1 MRRMTKKAM
10 ALVLHAEGATVEEIA
25 RQLDTRPSYVANVLA
40 AAGQRP
46 AYHDLYVSTQVQS
59 GYTPQERGLLRFK
72 DVHAAQ
78 QSVHRLDTLYHA
90 CGHQHDR
97 RGQHQAQLL
106 ALIGKNRAEGLG
118 KYAEAQIFATWLQ
131 QHLTVQRPALEGPAP
146 VPADGH
152 HASPDAPGAPCE
164 ALGTACAQDG
174 LRSITAL

>member
-46 AYHDLYVSTQVQS
+46 AYHDLYVSTVVQS
-59 GYTPQERGLLRFK
+59 GYGQQEQGLLRFK
-72 DVHAAQ
+72 NVPAAQ
-78 QSVHRLDTLYHA
+78 QSVHRLDMLYHA
-90 CGHQHDR
+90 CEHQHDR

-118 KYAEAQIFATWLQ
+118 KYAEAQVFAEWLQ
-131 QHLTVQRPALEGPAP
+131 RHLTVQHSTLEKPSPRPA
-146 VPADGH
+146 DSH
-152 HASPDAPGAPCE
+152 HASTDALVTTCGAH
-164 ALGTACAQDG
+164 GTACEQEG
-174 LRSITAL
+174 LR

>member
-10 ALVLHAEGATVEEIA
+10 ALVLHAEGATVEAIA

-59 GYTPQERGLLRFK
+59 GYTPQERGLLRFT
-72 DVHAAQ
+72 DLHAAQ
-78 QSVHRLDTLYHA
+78 QSVHRLDTLYHT
-90 CGHQHDR
+90 CEHQHDR

-118 KYAEAQIFATWLQ
+118 KYAEAQVFAAWLQ
-131 QHLTVQRPALEGPAP
+131 QHLTVQRPALEEPSLRP
-146 VPADGH
+146 VDCDH
-152 HASPDAPGAPCE
+152 VSPDVPLTVGGAE
-164 ALGTACAQDG
+164 GAADAQEG
-174 LRSITAL
+174 LR

>member
-1 MRRMTKKAM
+1 MTMRRMTKKAM

-25 RQLDTRPSYVANVLA
+25 QQLDTRPSYVANVLA

-46 AYHDLYVSTQVQS
+46 AYHDLYVSTVVQS

-90 CGHQHDR
+90 CEHQHDR

-118 KYAEAQIFATWLQ
+118 KYAEAHVFAAWLQ
-131 QHLTVQRPALEGPAP
+131 RHLTVQRPALEGPAP

-152 HASPDAPGAPCE
+152 HASPDAPIPTCGAR
-164 ALGTACAQDG
+164 GTACEQEG
-174 LRSITAL
+174 LW

>member
-10 ALVLHAEGATVEEIA
+10 ALVLHAEGATVEAIA

-46 AYHDLYVSTQVQS
+46 AYHDLYVSTQIQR

-78 QSVHRLDTLYHA
+78 QSVQRLDTLYHT

-118 KYAEAQIFATWLQ
+118 KYAEAQVFAKWPAAAS
-131 QHLTVQRPALEGPAP
+131 HGPVSRSGDAFPFVRRPA
-146 VPADGH
+146 
-152 HASPDAPGAPCE
+152 
-164 ALGTACAQDG
+164 
-174 LRSITAL
+174 

>member
-25 RQLDTRPSYVANVLA
+25 RRLDTRPSYVANVLA

-46 AYHDLYVSTQVQS
+46 AYHDLYVSTQIQR

-78 QSVHRLDTLYHA
+78 QSVQRLDTLYHT

-118 KYAEAQIFATWLQ
+118 KYAEAQVFATWLQ

-152 HASPDAPGAPCE
+152 YASPDAPGAPCE

>member
-1 MRRMTKKAM
+1 MTKKAM

-118 KYAEAQIFATWLQ
+118 KYAEAQVFATWLQ
-131 QHLTVQRPALEGPAP
+131 RHLTVQRPTVKEPAP

>member
-1 MRRMTKKAM
+1 MTMRRMTKKAL

-25 RQLDTRPSYVANVLA
+25 RQLDTRPSYVANVLT

-46 AYHDLYVSTQVQS
+46 AYHDLYVSTLVQS
-59 GYTPQERGLLRFK
+59 GYTPQERDLLRFK
-72 DVHAAQ
+72 DVHAAL
-78 QSVHRLDTLYHA
+78 QSVYRLDTLYHV
-90 CGHQHDR
+90 CVRQHDR

-118 KYAEAQIFATWLQ
+118 KYAEAQVFATWLQ

-152 HASPDAPGAPCE
+152 HASPGAPGAPCE
-164 ALGTACAQDG
+164 ALSTACEQEG
-174 LRSITAL
+174 RR